1 MQRNSIYLLLISV
14 VSLVILGIVMLF
26 STSAFAQDSHG
37 DIYYFVKR
45 QLLWLVIGVVLC
57 VATSLIDYHWWRR
70 TWGIWFGIAL
80 LLLALCFVPHLGM
93 RINGSW
99 RWLNLRVAVFQ
110 PSEFGKIAT
119 VFFMAWWFSREEVE
133 PTQTFHTPSAAT
145 CGNSMTATLDSKSS
159 SNSMFSYSRRLISS
173 SASQHEL
180 RASSR
185 NEVYKIS
192 GPGGFLQ
199 TLLIP
204 LAVIMLPMGLIG
216 AEVDLGTTALIGV
229 TSLVMMFV
237 GGTRGLYLFPILGGG
252 IAGLIG
258 IIHLIPERAARM
270 MTFLHPES
278 DKLGK
283 GLQQW
288 QALIAF
294 GSGGVEGL
302 GLGEGRQK
310 MLYLPYAH
318 TDFIFP
324 MIGEELGLRATWGVI
339 FCYLMILLC
348 GGLIAANA
356 RDRFG
361 KLLAIGFLF
370 LISLQAVVNIGMTI
384 SLLPNKGMPLPFIS
398 YGGSNLAACLF
409 MVGILVNIHRS
420 GLPLVLNEERP
431 VTLTSRVMPR
441 I

>member
-1 MQRNSIYLLLISV
+1 MQRNSVYLLLLSV
-14 VSLVILGIVMLF
+14 VALVALGIVMLF

-45 QLLWLVIGVVLC
+45 QVLWLGIGL
-57 VATSLIDYHWWRR
+57 VACIVTSLTDYHFWRR
-70 TWGIWFGIAL
+70 TWYVWFGLAL
-80 LLLALCFVPHLGM
+80 VLLMLCFVPHLGM

-110 PSEFGKIAT
+110 PSELGKIAS
-119 VFFMAWWFSREEVE
+119 VFFMAWWFSREEIKK
-133 PTQTFHTPSAAT
+133 
-145 CGNSMTATLDSKSS
+145 GD
-159 SNSMFSYSRRLISS
+159 
-173 SASQHEL
+173 
-180 RASSR
+180 
-185 NEVYKIS
+185 
-192 GPGGFLQ
+192 FLQ
-199 TLLIP
+199 TLVIP
-204 LAVIMLPMGLIG
+204 LAVIALPMGLIG
-216 AEVDLGTTALIGV
+216 AEVDLGTTALIGA
-229 TSLVMMFV
+229 TALAMMFV

-252 IAGLIG
+252 VAGLIG

-294 GSGGVEGL
+294 GSGGIEGL

-324 MIGEELGLRATWGVI
+324 MIGEELGLRATWAVI
-339 FCYLMILLC
+339 FCYLLILLC

-361 KLLAIGFLF
+361 KLLAIGLLF
-370 LISLQAVVNIGMTI
+370 LISLQAIVNIGMTI

-409 MVGILVNIHRS
+409 MVGILVNIHRG
-420 GLPLVLNEERP
+420 GLPLVTPENDAVALGGRAI
-431 VTLTSRVMPR
+431 PR
-441 I
+441 F

>member
-99 RWLNLRVAVFQ
+99 RWLNLRIAVFQ

-133 PTQTFHTPSAAT
+133 
-145 CGNSMTATLDSKSS
+145 K
-159 SNSMFSYSRRLISS
+159 
-173 SASQHEL
+173 
-180 RASSR
+180 
-185 NEVYKIS
+185 
-192 GPGGFLQ
+192 GGFLQ

-398 YGGSNLAACLF
+398 YVGSNLAACLF

-420 GLPLVLNEERP
+420 GLTLVLNEERP
-431 VTLTSRVMPR
+431 VTLSSRVMPR

>member
-1 MQRNSIYLLLISV
+1 MQRNSIYLLLLSV
-14 VSLVILGIVMLF
+14 VALIALGVVMLF

-45 QLLWLVIGVVLC
+45 QLLWLGIGIIACVL
-57 VATSLIDYHWWRR
+57 TSLTDYHWWRR
-70 TWGIWFGIAL
+70 TWMFWFGIAL
-80 LLLALCFVPHLGM
+80 ILLLLCFVPHIGM
-93 RINGSW
+93 RINGSH
-99 RWLNLRVAVFQ
+99 RWLNLHVAAFQ
-110 PSEFGKIAT
+110 PSELGKVAA
-119 VFFMAWWFSREEVE
+119 VFFLAWWFSREEIKE
-133 PTQTFHTPSAAT
+133 
-145 CGNSMTATLDSKSS
+145 
-159 SNSMFSYSRRLISS
+159 
-173 SASQHEL
+173 
-180 RASSR
+180 
-185 NEVYKIS
+185 
-192 GPGGFLQ
+192 GGCFQ
-199 TLLIP
+199 TLVIP
-204 LAVIMLPMGLIG
+204 LSILALPMGLIA

-229 TSLVMMFV
+229 TALAMMFV
-237 GGTRGLYLFPILGGG
+237 GGTRKRYLFPILGAG

-258 IIHLIPERAARM
+258 LIYLIPERAARM

-294 GSGGVEGL
+294 GSGGIEGL

-339 FCYLMILLC
+339 FCYLLILLC

-361 KLLAIGFLF
+361 KLLATG
-370 LISLQAVVNIGMTI
+370 LILLVTLQAIINIGMTI
-384 SLLPNKGMPLPFIS
+384 SFLPNKGIPLPFIS
-398 YGGSNLAACLF
+398 YGGTNLAASLF
-409 MVGILVNIHRS
+409 MIGILINIHQRGIPITRS
-420 GLPLVLNEERP
+420 EEESVVLGGRAI
-431 VTLTSRVMPR
+431 PR
-441 I
+441 F